1 MTEVSA
7 LVVVGLLAWGTVVGL
22 DLVSGP
28 QVLLS
33 RPLVGGAVAGLLLG
47 QLEVGLQIGAVL
59 ELFALDVLPVG
70 AARYP
75 DYGPATVGAVA
86 FGCWAGGATTDVI
99 GLSVGCGLLLALV
112 GGLSMELMRRAN
124 ARSIQARTVRL
135 AAGDPM
141 TIRAL
146 HYAGLARDVGR
157 SVVMTALGLIVAAL
171 APAAPADPA
180 FRTALTI
187 VAVGAGAAA
196 ALHGAMLIAGRGTRL
211 AWLGAGVAMGLAVA
225 ALR

>member
-1 MTEVSA
+1 MIDSGA

-47 QLEVGLQIGAVL
+47 QLEVGLQVGAVL
-59 ELFALDVLPVG
+59 ELFALDVLPIG

-86 FGCWAGGATTDVI
+86 FACWAGGTTTDVV
-99 GLSVGCGLLLALV
+99 GLSAGLGLLLALV
-112 GGLSMELMRRAN
+112 GGLSMESMRRAN
-124 ARSIQARTVRL
+124 ARSIQAWAVRL
-135 AAGDPM
+135 AAGDQIA
-141 TIRAL
+141 IRAL
-146 HYAGLARDVGR
+146 HYAGLARDLGR
-157 SVVMTALGLIVAAL
+157 SAVMTALGLAVAAF
-171 APAAPADPA
+171 APAAPIDPA
-180 FRTALTI
+180 FRAALTT

-196 ALHGAMLIAGRGTRL
+196 ALHGAILNAGRGSRL
-211 AWLGAGVAMGLAVA
+211 AWLGAGVVTGLVVA